1 MRDQDD
7 GWDHDRQS
15 LIHTL
20 RVQAVKDAYE
30 NPKTLTDSRPAS
42 ETLTPEQEPR

>member
-15 LIHTL
+15 LIDTL
-20 RVQAVKDAYE
+20 RVQAVKDE

-42 ETLTPEQEPR
+42 ETLTPEQKPR